1 MSFLKLG
8 FLNLFRQKRRT
19 AISLL
24 VITIGIGCLLLTIGH
39 SKYIEWGLRE
49 STIHSE
55 TGHLQVYNH
64 RFFDQD
70 EDTVL
75 EYGLEDY
82 EKIRKD
88 LYRFPEVSLV
98 LARLD
103 LMGLISNGEKSVACI
118 GQGVEPKLEKQM
130 RTLFGNSGAQF
141 DPLITQ
147 TQEKEVILLGN
158 GLAKS
163 LNVKTGDYVTLMT
176 TTAAGA
182 LNALDFKVAGTFSG
196 YSPEYDA
203 RAMIIPITAAGM
215 LLDTQKV
222 KNLVVIL
229 DKTKNT
235 DFLYEEILHF
245 SRERKYPVTLKKWH
259 EQAVYYN
266 KVKQFYRQITG
277 FLSLVL
283 FMIVFFST
291 SNTIVMTVVERTTE
305 IGTMLSMGTSRWQSL
320 KTFFYEGMF
329 IGLLGGVMSVFFAC
343 GLSELINSLNITL
356 PPPPGLTGGYP
367 LMILSEWKFYAQI
380 FGMTIIITSISSLL
394 PALRATRMKIID
406 ALGHI

>member
-55 TGHLQVYNH
+55 TGHLQVFDP
-64 RFFDQD
+64 RFFNQD
-70 EDTVL
+70 ENTIL
-75 EYGLEDY
+75 EYGLDDF

-88 LYRFPEVSLV
+88 LYQFPEVCLV
-98 LARLD
+98 LARID

-118 GQGVEPKLEKQM
+118 GQGVEPGLEKQM
-130 RTLFGNSGAQF
+130 RTLFGNSGANL
-141 DPLITQ
+141 DPLISE
-147 TQEKEVILLGN
+147 TQENELIVLGN
-158 GLAKS
+158 GLAES
-163 LNVKTGDYVTLMT
+163 LNAKTGDYITLMT
-176 TTAAGA
+176 TTAEGA
-182 LNALDFKVAGTFSG
+182 LNALDLKVAGTFSG

-203 RAMIIPITAAGM
+203 RAMIIPLEAARM

-222 KNLVVIL
+222 KNLVVVL
-229 DKTKNT
+229 DKTENT
-235 DFLYEEILHF
+235 DLLYHNILQHF
-245 SRERKYPVTLKKWH
+245 KEKNYPVTLKKWH
-259 EQAVYYN
+259 EQAAYYN
-266 KVKQFYRQITG
+266 KVKQFYHQITG

-283 FMIVFFST
+283 FLIVFFST
-291 SNTIVMTVVERTTE
+291 SNTIVMTIVERTTE
-305 IGTMLSMGTSRWQSL
+305 IGTMLSMGTSRWQTL
-320 KTFFYEGMF
+320 KTFFYEGLC
-329 IGLLGGVMSVFFAC
+329 IGLIGGILSVIFSY
-343 GLSELINSLNITL
+343 GLSELINSFNITL
-356 PPPPGLTGGYP
+356 PPPPGLTEGYP
-367 LMILSEWKFYAQI
+367 LMIRSEWKFYTQI
-380 FGMTIIITSISSLL
+380 FGVTILITSISSLF